1 MNLLN
6 LSRIALKAMISNKMR
21 TFLTMLGM
29 IIGVAS
35 VIAML
40 AIGQGSKLSIEE
52 QVSDMGTNLIFIR
65 PESESHG
72 GVRLESGVMETL
84 SLEDIEAIERDAPS
98 VMAVSPQVSGR
109 GQAING
115 SKNWPTSIQGVS
127 PEYLPIRALEVAD
140 GTVFTQRDIRT
151 AAKVCMLGETVVKNL
166 FKEGESPI
174 GQTVRFNN
182 IPFKVVGILGEKGES
197 TFGQDQDDIIL
208 APYTTVQ
215 KRILGI
221 THVQTIFASAISE
234 DQTDRAVEEISEA
247 LRRSHKLDP
256 RVGDDFIIR
265 TQSDL
270 LQTFGSISKMLTVLL
285 AAIAGISLL
294 VGGIGIMNIML
305 VSVTE
310 RTREIGLRMAI
321 GGQESDI
328 LMQFL
333 IESVMISIGGGLI
346 GIILGLGASS
356 IVGSALGWPIMVTS
370 YSIIISFAV
379 CAVIGMFFGWYPAR
393 KASYL
398 NPIDALRYE

>member
-40 AIGQGSKLSIEE
+40 AIGQGSKQSIEE
-52 QVSDMGTNLIFIR
+52 QVSDMGTNLIFVR
-65 PESESHG
+65 PESDSHG
-72 GVRLESGVMETL
+72 GVKLESGLMESL
-84 SLEDIEAIERDAPS
+84 SLEDIEAIKRDAPS

-115 SKNWPTSIQGVS
+115 SRNWPTSIQGVS
-127 PEYLPIRALEVAD
+127 PEYLGIRALEVVD

-151 AAKVCMLGETVVKNL
+151 AAKVCLLGKTVVKNL
-166 FKEGESPI
+166 FREGESPV
-174 GQTVRFNN
+174 GQTIRFNN

-234 DQTDRAVEEISEA
+234 EQTERAVDEMTHV
-247 LRRSHKLDP
+247 LRQSHKLDP
-256 RVGDDFIIR
+256 RVGNDFIIR

-270 LQTFGSISKMLTVLL
+270 LKTFGSISKMLTVLL

-321 GGQESDI
+321 GGQEADI

-370 YSIIISFAV
+370 WSIIISFAV
-379 CAVIGMFFGWYPAR
+379 CAIIGMFFGWYPAR